1 MHGPYS
7 EEMSKKLME
16 LDSIM
21 GYLIDKLQSNHLYD
35 KLNLIVTSDHGME
48 ATSANRTIFL
58 DKYVNVSLF
67 EAHGSTTIKNIFLN
81 NRNFHPHT
89 IKNILNSNMKPLIP
103 IYKKAIWNSSTVRLR
118 RPKT

>member
-1 MHGPYS
+1 
-7 EEMSKKLME
+7 MSQKLME

-48 ATSANRTIFL
+48 ATSVNRTIFL
-58 DKYVNVSLF
+58 EKYVNVSLF

-81 NRNFHPHT
+81 NRNFHPPHT
-89 IKNILNSNMKPLIP
+89 INLLSSNTNQIDYSNL
-103 IYKKAIWNSSTVRLR
+103 
-118 RPKT
+118 